1 MKKEIKDREG
11 FLIQVFKRWSDINII
26 SFLSQGS

>member
-1 MKKEIKDREG
+1 MKKEINDREG
-11 FLIQVFKRWSDINII
+11 FLIKVFKRWNDINII